1 MKNSF
6 TPPNAQ
12 WGPYETSVRD
22 WYAKCEKQNI
32 VPRLWQRDPSLWSK
46 DPAVQKDIKNR
57 LGWLALPRMMRPH
70 LGELKTFQDEVKA
83 AAFTHVVLLGM
94 GGSSLAPEV
103 MQNVL
108 GNAPGFPKLLTL
120 DSTDPGRVKDVE
132 AELDLAKTLFI
143 VSSKSGGTIELVSFF
158 KYFYDRV
165 KSARP
170 DNPGSAFIAITDPGT
185 PLEASAKQHK
195 FWKTFLAPEDVGG
208 RFSALTVFGLVPA
221 AVIGADVSKL
231 LNGAE
236 RMMAQCSMEVS
247 LEDNA
252 AFGLGIGMAIL
263 AEEGRDKLTL
273 LSSDSLA
280 SFGDWAEQLVAEST
294 GKEGSGILPVVREP
308 VEPAENYGQ
317 DRFFVETVLE
327 GEAKSNSSAVQ
338 ALALAGHP
346 VLSISMKQAY
356 DLGAEFFRWEVATAI
371 ACALLKINAFDQPDV
386 QLAKEAAKKFL
397 DKAKKGATVEPV
409 VSDRSLDEFW
419 ENAEPGDYAAILA
432 FLPDREALRA
442 RLLKLRDTIRQ
453 RTKLA
458 STLGFGPRYLH
469 STGQLHKGGP
479 SNGLFIVITSPSP
492 EDLPVPGESYT
503 FAGLE
508 LAQGMGDY
516 EALENKARWAI
527 HVRLSELSEKAL
539 EEACAQIEAAIQ
551 APVAE

>member
-6 TPPNAQ
+6 AAPNAQ
-12 WGPYETSVRD
+12 WGPYEAVIRER
-22 WYAKCEKQNI
+22 YAKCEKTNI
-32 VPRLWQRDPSLWSK
+32 VPRLWQRDAALWSK
-46 DPAVQKDIKNR
+46 DPAAQKEIKNR

-70 LGELKTFQDEVKA
+70 LAELKTFQEGVKA
-83 AAFTHVVLLGM
+83 AGFTHAVLMGM

-108 GNAPGFPKLLTL
+108 GNAAGFPTLITL

-132 AELDLAKTLFI
+132 SQLDLAKTLFI

-165 KSARP
+165 KSVRP

-185 PLEASAKQHK
+185 ALEASAKEHK

-208 RFSALTVFGLVPA
+208 RFSALSVFGLVPA

-236 RMMAQCSMEVS
+236 RMMAQCSMEVP
-247 LEDNA
+247 LAENA
-252 AFGLGIGMAIL
+252 AFALGLGMAVL
-263 AEEGRDKLTL
+263 AEEGRDKLTI

-280 SFGDWAEQLVAEST
+280 SFGDWVEQLVAEST
-294 GKEGSGILPVVREP
+294 GKEGSGILPVVGEGL
-308 VEPAENYGQ
+308 EAAENYGG

-327 GEAKSNSSAVQ
+327 GETKANSSGVQ
-338 ALALAGHP
+338 SLILGGHP
-346 VLSISMKQAY
+346 VFSIQMKQAY
-356 DLGAEFFRWEVATAI
+356 DLGAEFFRWEVATAL
-371 ACALLKINAFDQPDV
+371 ACALLKVNAFDQPDV
-386 QLAKEAAKKFL
+386 QLAKEAAKTFL
-397 DKAKKGATVEPV
+397 EKAKKGGAVQPV
-409 VSDRSLDEFW
+409 VSDRSLETFW
-419 ENAEPGDYAAILA
+419 ENAETGDYAAILA
-432 FLPDREALRA
+432 FLPDRENLRA
-442 RLLKLRDTIRQ
+442 RLLKLRDTIRE

-479 SNGLFIVITSPSP
+479 SKSLFILITSPSP
-492 EDLPVPGESYT
+492 EDLPVPGENYT

-508 LAQGMGDY
+508 LAQAMGDY
-516 EALENKARWAI
+516 NALENKARWVI
-527 HVRLSELSEKAL
+527 HVRLAELSEKAL
-539 EEACAQIEAAIQ
+539 DDACAQIEAAIQ
-551 APVAE
+551 APVTE